1 MITSGSP
8 PLARMVATFRRS
20 GPVSMTPGRGL
31 IAPSSAS
38 IRTSGGR
45 SGATADRLP
54 VFQSSPARF
63 DSAAPSTWLVTPTV
77 GPARTLG
84 TGGDAAVVE
93 EGAAEFEQA
102 AMAMLHVATM
112 ITRPRRAIRGVEW
125 KRTVTARG
133 YRHPPSRPDA
143 SPVERLW
150 PATTRRDRVTV
161 VAEFMV
167 SAVDAATVHSDL
179 GLPS

>member
-31 IAPSSAS
+31 TAPSSAS
-38 IRTSGGR
+38 IRTRGGL

-54 VFQSSPARF
+54 MFQSSPARL

-102 AMAMLHVATM
+102 AMATLHVASM
-112 ITRPRRAIRGVEW
+112 ITRPRRAIRGVEG
-125 KRTVTARG
+125 KRPVTARG
-133 YRHPPSRPDA
+133 YRHPPSRLDA
-143 SPVERLW
+143 SPVQNSC

-161 VAEFMV
+161 VAL
-167 SAVDAATVHSDL
+167 SLIHI
-179 GLPS
+179 